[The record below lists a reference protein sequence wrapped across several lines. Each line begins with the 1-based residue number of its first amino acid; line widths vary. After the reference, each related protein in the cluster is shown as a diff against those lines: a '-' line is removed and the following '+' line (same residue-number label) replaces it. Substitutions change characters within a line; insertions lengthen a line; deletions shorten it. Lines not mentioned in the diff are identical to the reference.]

1 MTHRFVVPAWARLG
15 TAAVMAA
22 AVLSGCTGS
31 EPDPGPTGAT
41 ATSPTESA
49 TESPTPTEEPT
60 ETSALPPLP
69 EEATENTPEGAE
81 AFIRYYFDVANE
93 LYMDPPPAQEI
104 AAIVGPDLVDPECVS
119 CENLRQELREFSEGN
134 YSLQG
139 PLYEV
144 GEMLPIGGGP
154 PGVQRFQ
161 MRVDML
167 EHTIDSATGEETTR
181 EGQSLEGIGA
191 AMWTGEKWVL
201 YGLELG

>member
-81 AFIRYYFDVANE
+81 AFIRYYFDVVNALLMSPQTGVLPRLSDNACQSCASIEQQIADMESLTQRAENE
-93 LYMDPPPAQEI
+93 AY
-104 AAIVGPDLVDPECVS
+104 V
-119 CENLRQELREFSEGN
+119 
-134 YSLQG
+134 
-139 PLYEV
+139 
-144 GEMLPIGGGP
+144 
-154 PGVQRFQ
+154 
-161 MRVDML
+161 
-167 EHTIDSATGEETTR
+167 IDSMARVGGSFDGVTTFNMEVTLPANAILDASGEAVRQSEAAVFTGE
-181 EGQSLEGIGA
+181 GA
-191 AMWTGEKWVL
+191 ARWVDGAWSL
-201 YGLELG
+201 YGLNLQQ

>member
-1 MTHRFVVPAWARLG
+1 MTHQFVVPAWARLG

-93 LYMDPPPAQEI
+93 SHLRPQS
-104 AAIVGPDLVDPECVS
+104 GLVSQISDDDCVS
-119 CENLRQELREFSEGN
+119 CRNMEQQIEEMIAGGWRTNRGPYAVQ
-134 YSLQG
+134 SLER
-139 PLYEV
+139 L
-144 GEMLPIGGGP
+144 GGGP
-154 PGVQRFQ
+154 PDVVRFN
-161 MRVDML
+161 
-167 EHTIDSATGEETTR
+167 ATVNIAPTSYVNEAGEEGEPSQATIL
-181 EGQSLEGIGA
+181 QGIVGA
-191 AMWTGEKWVL
+191 IWKGDRWVL
-201 YGLELG
+201 YDMELA

>member
-1 MTHRFVVPAWARLG
+1 MTHQFVVPAWARLG

-81 AFIRYYFDVANE
+81 AFIRYYVDVVNE
-93 LYMDPPPAQEI
+93 AYTTPRTGLIPPLSDPDCI
-104 AAIVGPDLVDPECVS
+104 ACIEM
-119 CENLRQELREFSEGN
+119 ENR
-134 YSLQG
+134 
-139 PLYEV
+139 V
-144 GEMLPIGGGP
+144 AEM
-154 PGVQRFQ
+154 
-161 MRVDML
+161 
-167 EHTIDSATGEETTR
+167 S
-181 EGQSLEGIGA
+181 
-191 AMWTGEKWVL
+191 
-201 YGLELG
+201 